1 MNPEELIHR
10 YLLGKA
16 TDTEIK
22 ALEVMLAEDVEVRRK
37 FIFEAGVDAGLRE
50 IALERVSE
58 PKVIEKVP
66 FRATFLPV
74 GFAAGFAFLLGAV
87 VMHFGGETVP
97 DESVN
102 NVGVEEPLAEGFAVI
117 ENLFGAEWAPNE
129 KTRKRGDS
137 L

>member
-10 YLLGKA
+10 YLLGEA
-16 TDTEIK
+16 TGAEIK
-22 ALEVMLAEDVEVRRK
+22 ALEVMLVEDVEVRRK

-66 FRATFLPV
+66 FKARFLSV
-74 GFAAGFAFLLGAV
+74 GFAAGVAFLLGV
-87 VMHFGGETVP
+87 GIMHFGGETVP

-102 NVGVEEPLAEGFAVI
+102 NVGVEEPMAEGFAVI

-129 KTRKRGDS
+129 KARSERG
-137 L
+137 